1 MYTMPRV
8 AARYCLVVRLV
19 PLPVLQQLL
28 GEWSSP
34 CILKILEAPFEGMHC
49 SVPWCPS
56 RYATEVYFH
65 TATEEQQLSLYNLLY
80 SSTFGGPSTLEDVLE
95 REANRV
101 VGEAMMTLRHDP
113 HMMHQ
118 VRV

>member
-1 MYTMPRV
+1 
-8 AARYCLVVRLV
+8 
-19 PLPVLQQLL
+19 
-28 GEWSSP
+28 
-34 CILKILEAPFEGMHC
+34 MHC